1 MYKSGLMLLA
11 QGNTIYT
18 YLLLPFL
25 FEINKLYFL
34 ENHNLQSWNLHLFS
48 LVPSLS
54 LSLFLPLP
62 LSLHLCL
69 PLPLLSPVHQNL
81 HRKLLKMQIPVS
93 HQNLCI

>member
-1 MYKSGLMLLA
+1 MLLA

-54 LSLFLPLP
+54 LSLSPPPPPP
-62 LSLHLCL
+62 LS
-69 PLPLLSPVHQNL
+69 PSLSPFTS
-81 HRKLLKMQIPVS
+81 LKS
-93 HQNLCI
+93 CASKSS

>member
-54 LSLFLPLP
+54 LSFSPSP
-62 LSLHLCL
+62 SSSLSISVSLY
-69 PLPLLSPVHQNL
+69 LS
-81 HRKLLKMQIPVS
+81 
-93 HQNLCI
+93 